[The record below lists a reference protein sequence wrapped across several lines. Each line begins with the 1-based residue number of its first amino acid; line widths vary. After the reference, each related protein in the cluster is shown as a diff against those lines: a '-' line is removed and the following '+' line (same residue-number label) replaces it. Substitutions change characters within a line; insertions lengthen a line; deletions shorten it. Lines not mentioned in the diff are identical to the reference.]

1 MKQRVIGILTTLI
14 MVITMVV
21 FAPMSI
27 FAASGGDS
35 IPYIDIEITDEATGA
50 IKTVQSQLTGTYST
64 ISQTD
69 TVWGEDDADTWLILD
84 EDITLDNRPEVKGN
98 VHLILLN
105 GKTLTGDQGITVETG
120 NSLMIYAQSDKESEM
135 GSLNIN
141 ISGTPQTA
149 IGGRNGQRGSGRDG
163 KDCGTVCFYGGNISL
178 QTSEV
183 CVGGGTGLG
192 GADGGGDGG
201 DGGIVCFYGG
211 NVAIKSLYCSCI
223 GGGNGGTG
231 GTGGTDGQG
240 GNGGA
245 GGSVSFYGGIM
256 TLTANNNCIGGGN
269 GGSGNSVNEVGG
281 NGGNGGSNLYVSIYG
296 GSICFNASVSCI
308 SGGYGGTS
316 GVARGETG
324 TSGIGGDLNA
334 DAFRMYGGDIS
345 VVGKVPVLSAG
356 NGGRAG
362 RVFDADDSFGTAGD
376 GGSIKS
382 GAIGFYGG
390 TLTVESTDA
399 CIRAGNGGNANS
411 GTGPSLMGTGGK
423 GGSIESGA
431 IIFDGG
437 IVTLNSTTGA
447 CIRAGI
453 GGMGQSRAANGKLAD
468 GYMTVS
474 DSAVMKAGDS
484 ADSAETVSEYNGQKY
499 LSVSYNPGG
508 NNDDPVNPFNPG
520 DHTHSSSPQRVVTP
534 SGKTVTYYKCDCG
547 KYFEDVACTKEITD
561 LNAWL
566 AKVDSEDKSGTIIQ
580 TGDTSN
586 MTPWIGLMLISL
598 MGLAVCI
605 VLIKR
610 KGE

>member
-35 IPYIDIEITDEATGA
+35 IPYIDIEVTDEATGA

-69 TVWGEDDADTWLILD
+69 TVWGEDGADTWLILD
-84 EDITLDNRPEVKGN
+84 EDITLDNCPEVKGN

-105 GKTLTGDQGITVETG
+105 GKTLTANQGITVETG
-120 NSLMIYAQSDKESEM
+120 NSIMIYAQSDKESEM
-135 GSLNIN
+135 GTLRIKTV
-141 ISGTPQTA
+141 GHHHPA
-149 IGGRNGQRGSGRDG
+149 IGGRRGQKGSDPDG

-178 QTSEV
+178 ESGEV
-183 CVGGGTGLG
+183 CIGGGS
-192 GADGGGDGG
+192 GAESGNGGDGG
-201 DGGIVCFYGG
+201 TVCFYGG
-211 NVAIKSLYCSCI
+211 NIALKSSYYSCI
-223 GGGNGGTG
+223 GGSTG
-231 GTGGTDGQG
+231 EPDISKDGHG
-240 GNGGA
+240 GNGGDGGTVRCYGGTITLTSNKSCIA
-245 GGSVSFYGGIM
+245 GGDGVSG
-256 TLTANNNCIGGGN
+256 AAVKN
-269 GGSGNSVNEVGG
+269 VGG
-281 NGGNGGSNLYVSIYG
+281 NGGNGGSDLYVSIYG
-296 GSICFNASVSCI
+296 GLICFNASGSCI
-308 SGGYGGTS
+308 SGGNGGTG
-316 GVARGETG
+316 GVEYGEAG
-324 TSGIGGDLNA
+324 NGGIGGDLNA
-334 DAFRMYGGDIS
+334 DAFKMYGGDIS
-345 VVGKVPVLSAG
+345 VVGTVPFLSAG
-356 NGGRAG
+356 NGGKAG
-362 RVFDADDSFGTAGD
+362 NVYDVHDAFSAAG
-376 GGSIKS
+376 GGGNIKS

-399 CIRAGNGGNANS
+399 CIRAGNGGKANS

-447 CIRAGI
+447 CIRAGS
-453 GGMGQSRAANGKLAD
+453 GGMGKIRAENGKFAD
-468 GYMTVS
+468 GYMTIS
-474 DSAVMKAGDS
+474 NSAVMKAGDS

-499 LSVSYNPGG
+499 LSVSYNPSD
-508 NNDDPVNPFNPG
+508 NDDDNPVNPFEPG
-520 DHTHSSSPQRVVTP
+520 KHTHSGSLQKGVTP
-534 SGKTVTYYKCDCG
+534 SGKNVKYYKCECG
-547 KYFEDVACTKEITD
+547 KYFEDAACTKEISD

-610 KGE
+610 KVE

>member
-27 FAASGGDS
+27 FAASGGNS
-35 IPYIDIEITDEATGA
+35 IPYIDIEITDEVSGA

-69 TVWGEDDADTWLILD
+69 TVWGEANADTWLVLD
-84 EDITLDNRPEVKGN
+84 EDIKLVNRPEVKGN
-98 VHLILLN
+98 VHLILLD

-135 GSLNIN
+135 GSLNIK

-178 QTSEV
+178 QTTEV

-211 NVAIKSLYCSCI
+211 NVAIKSLNYSCVGGGMGNRDNRNGKDGGQGGAGGTVRFYGGTVSLISNYFCI

-231 GTGGTDGQG
+231 APGFDS
-240 GNGGA
+240 
-245 GGSVSFYGGIM
+245 GSK
-256 TLTANNNCIGGGN
+256 GGN
-269 GGSGNSVNEVGG
+269 GGSD
-281 NGGNGGSNLYVSIYG
+281 LYVSVYG
-296 GSICFNASVSCI
+296 GLIRFDSKGSCI
-308 SGGYGGTS
+308 SGGYGAKGGIS
-316 GVARGETG
+316 ESEPGNG
-324 TSGIGGDLNA
+324 GIGGDLNA
-334 DAFRMYGGDIS
+334 GAFRMYGGDVT
-345 VVGKVPVLSAG
+345 VVGTVPLIS
-356 NGGRAG
+356 
-362 RVFDADDSFGTAGD
+362 AGD
-376 GGSIKS
+376 GGVAGAHQDQSYCAKGGDGGNIKS

-390 TLTVESTDA
+390 KITVESTDA
-399 CIRAGNGGNANS
+399 CIRAGNGGTAYNEKDPGRS
-411 GTGPSLMGTGGK
+411 GIGGK

-437 IVTLNSTTGA
+437 TVTFNSTTGA

-453 GGMGQSRAANGKLAD
+453 GGMGESRAANGKLAN

-474 DSAVMKAGDS
+474 DSAVMKAGDN
-484 ADSAETVSEYNGQKY
+484 ADNAEIVSDYNGQKY
-499 LSVSYNPGG
+499 LSVSYNPSD
-508 NNDDPVNPFNPG
+508 NDDDDPVNPFKPG
-520 DHTHSSSPQRVVTP
+520 KHTHSGSLQRGVTP
-534 SGKTVTYYKCDCG
+534 SGKNVKYYKCDCG
-547 KYFEDVACTKEITD
+547 KYFEDSACTKEITD
-561 LNAWL
+561 LKAWL
-566 AKVDSEDKSGTIIQ
+566 AKDDSEDKSGTIIQ

-610 KGE
+610 KVE

>member
-27 FAASGGDS
+27 FAASDGDS
-35 IPYIDIEITDEATGA
+35 IPYIDIEVTDEATGA

-69 TVWGEDDADTWLILD
+69 TVWGKDDADTWLVLD
-84 EDITLDNRPEVKGN
+84 EDITLANRPEVKGN

-120 NSLMIYAQSDKESEM
+120 NSLMIYAQSDVESEM
-135 GSLNIN
+135 GSLNIK

-178 QTSEV
+178 QTTEV

-192 GADGGGDGG
+192 GYDGGGDGG

-211 NVAIKSLYCSCI
+211 NVAIKSLNYSCIGGGIGNRDNRNGKDGGQGGAGGTVLFYGGTVSLIGNCFCI

-231 GTGGTDGQG
+231 A
-240 GNGGA
+240 A
-245 GGSVSFYGGIM
+245 GFDSGSK
-256 TLTANNNCIGGGN
+256 GGN
-269 GGSGNSVNEVGG
+269 GGSD
-281 NGGNGGSNLYVSIYG
+281 LYVSVYG
-296 GSICFNASVSCI
+296 GLIRFDSKGPCI
-308 SGGYGGTS
+308 SGGYGAKG
-316 GVARGETG
+316 
-324 TSGIGGDLNA
+324 GISENEPGNGGLGGDLNA
-334 DAFRMYGGDIS
+334 GAFRMYGGDVT
-345 VVGKVPVLSAG
+345 VVGTVPLIG
-356 NGGRAG
+356 
-362 RVFDADDSFGTAGD
+362 AGD
-376 GGSIKS
+376 GGVAGAHQDQLYCSNGGAGGNIKS

-390 TLTVESTDA
+390 KITVESTDA
-399 CIRAGNGGNANS
+399 CIHAGNGGTAYNEKDPGRS
-411 GTGPSLMGTGGK
+411 GIGGK

-437 IVTLNSTTGA
+437 TVTFNSTTGA

-453 GGMGQSRAANGKLAD
+453 GGMGQSRAANGKLAN

-484 ADSAETVSEYNGQKY
+484 ADSAEIVSEYNGQKY

-520 DHTHSSSPQRVVTP
+520 DHTHSGSPQRSVTP

-547 KYFEDVACTKEITD
+547 KYFEDAACTKEITD

-566 AKVDSEDKSGTIIQ
+566 SKVDSEDKSGTIIQ
-580 TGDTSN
+580 TGDISN
-586 MTPWIGLMLISL
+586 MTPWIVLMIVSI
-598 MGLAVCI
+598 MGLAVWI
-605 VLIKR
+605 VSIKR
-610 KGE
+610 KVE